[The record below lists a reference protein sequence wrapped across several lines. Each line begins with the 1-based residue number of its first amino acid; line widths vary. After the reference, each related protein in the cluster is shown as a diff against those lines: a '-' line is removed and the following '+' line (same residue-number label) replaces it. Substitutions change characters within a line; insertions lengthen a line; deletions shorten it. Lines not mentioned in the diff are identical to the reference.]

1 MKYHSSFILFF
12 HPKPYFPTYK
22 KKINKKLKMQEKK
35 KEKENPKFPLLEVV
49 QPLAKL
55 WHKVVLEKSQRSHCF

>member
-22 KKINKKLKMQEKK
+22 KKINKKLKMQGKK
-35 KEKENPKFPLLEVV
+35 KKK
-49 QPLAKL
+49 KS
-55 WHKVVLEKSQRSHCF
+55 KVSTTRSSATFS